1 MDKKISRCRA
11 ERLTW
16 LKLKTMEY
24 HSVINFRYLEV
35 MVEQNK
41 GFDLDMAPTMR
52 INRVWDK
59 WRQADKVHS

>member
-1 MDKKISRCRA
+1 
-11 ERLTW
+11 
-16 LKLKTMEY
+16 MEY

-41 GFDLDMAPTMR
+41 GFDLDMAPSIR